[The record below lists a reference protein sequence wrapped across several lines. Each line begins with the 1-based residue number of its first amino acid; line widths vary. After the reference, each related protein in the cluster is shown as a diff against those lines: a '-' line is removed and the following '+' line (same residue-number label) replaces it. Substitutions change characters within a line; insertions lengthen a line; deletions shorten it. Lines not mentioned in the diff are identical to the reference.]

1 MHRRTFISRSGALA
15 LTAWLSPS
23 FIHAAPAASAN
34 PRVAMG
40 TVLFRYRFKQTKPK
54 ELPELKNELTLL
66 DTPAFLRDRF
76 GISNIEFWSNH
87 FESLDPA
94 YLDSLKGKIKATGST
109 LVNVQIDSSYNLAAS
124 DEAERQ
130 QSLAEVKRWI
140 DAVSAIGSQAIRIN
154 PGHAKGSVDQSIFSM
169 KQVNAWCREK
179 KLVLLTENHFGLEMD
194 PDIHL
199 RIIREAGPDNIHT
212 LPDFGNYP
220 DATRTA
226 SLAKILP
233 HAWLISAKVVDFNGN
248 MEHISFDFDACVR
261 QAEGLGFKG
270 LYSVEQ
276 WSPKFQDIDYE
287 KVGDWLIEHVT
298 KNV

>member
-1 MHRRTFISRSGALA
+1 MNRRSFLSRSGTLA

-23 FIHAAPAASAN
+23 AHAAPTPAN
-34 PRVAMG
+34 SRVAMG

-66 DTPAFLRDRF
+66 QTPAFLRDRF
-76 GISNIEFWSNH
+76 GVKNIEFWSNH

-94 YLDSLKGKIKATGST
+94 YLDSLRSKIKDANST
-109 LVNVQIDSSYNLAAS
+109 LVNVQIDSSYNLAAEN
-124 DEAERQ
+124 DDERQ
-130 QSLAEVKRWI
+130 NSLAEVKRWI
-140 DAVSAIGSQAIRIN
+140 DAVSSIGSQAIRIN
-154 PGHAKGSVDQSIFSM
+154 PGHAKGSVDQSILSM

-220 DATRTA
+220 DATRSA

-233 HAWLISAKVVDFNGN
+233 HAYLISAKVIDFNEK

-261 QAEGLGFKG
+261 QAESLGFKG

-287 KVGDWLIEHVT
+287 KVGDWLIEHVR
-298 KNV
+298 KNI

>member
-1 MHRRTFISRSGALA
+1 MNRRSFLSRSGTLA
-15 LTAWLSPS
+15 LTAWLSPG
-23 FIHAAPAASAN
+23 FIHAAPAAASS
-34 PRVAMG
+34 RVAMG

-66 DTPAFLRDRF
+66 QTPAFLRDRF
-76 GISNIEFWSNH
+76 GVKNIEFWSNH

-94 YLDSLKGKIKATGST
+94 YLDSLKGKIKDANST
-109 LVNVQIDSSYNLAAS
+109 LVNVQIDSSYNLAAEN
-124 DEAERQ
+124 DDERQ
-130 QSLAEVKRWI
+130 KSLAEVKRWI
-140 DAVSAIGSQAIRIN
+140 DAVSSIGSQAIRIN
-154 PGHAKGSVDQSIFSM
+154 PGHAKSSVDQSILSM

-179 KLVLLTENHFGLEMD
+179 KLILLTENHFGLEMD

-220 DATRTA
+220 DATRA
-226 SLAKILP
+226 ESLARILP
-233 HAWLISAKVVDFNGN
+233 HAYLISAKVVDFNDK

-261 QAEGLGFKG
+261 QAESLGFKG

-287 KVGDWLIEHVT
+287 KVGDWLIEHVE